1 MGNDDYFETAGLKK
15 SVQNG
20 KNQTGSYRIT
30 MEFSN
35 ERKISLNLEKI
46 ASVLNRVLLLLMI
59 ASGLAGVFWSIHWYW
74 LAGAVL
80 VLNLVN
86 GYYLYIQK
94 QHALLANFGILA
106 LFRYL
111 VESIGPEFRQYL
123 YSSDTEEKPF
133 SRIERADVYKKAKN
147 REKSSA
153 FGSLLDF
160 DDPVLKLKHSFYPLD
175 KKKLKPF
182 RVCFG
187 EERAVKQAY
196 TINKAIMIGGMSYGS
211 LGKKAIQALSV
222 GARKAH
228 IPLNTGEGGYPKY
241 HLMGGA
247 DLIFQIGT
255 AKFGVRN
262 EDGSFNPEMLEKIS
276 KLNQVKMIEIK
287 FSQGAK
293 PGKGGLLPKE
303 KITPEIAKLRGI
315 SMGEDV
321 ISPAG
326 HTECFSSESTVR
338 FIRKIQEISLLPTGI
353 KFCLGSTKEMKELF
367 SEMKKQDAYPDY
379 IAIDGSEGGTGAA
392 PKTFM
397 DDLGYP
403 LFPAMEAIVS
413 LMQEQNIRDKFK
425 IITSGKLIS
434 AGKQMMALCMG
445 ADAFYTAR
453 GFMLALGCIQALRCN
468 NNTCPVGITTHSEK
482 LQHGLDIKEKSERIK
497 NYVLNLDHHHYEM
510 LSAMGET
517 YFSNLT
523 RDNLIFPQV

>member
-1 MGNDDYFETAGLKK
+1 M
-15 SVQNG
+15 V
-20 KNQTGSYRIT
+20 
-30 MEFSN
+30 FSN
-35 ERKISLNLEKI
+35 EKKISINLEKT
-46 ASVLNRVLLLLMI
+46 AFFLNRFLLLLMVGAAI
-59 ASGLAGVFWSIHWYW
+59 AGFFWNIKWYW
-74 LAGAVL
+74 LAGITL
-80 VLNLVN
+80 ILNLLNV
-86 GYYLYIQK
+86 YYLYIQK
-94 QHALLANFGILA
+94 QHSLLANFGILA

-133 SRIERADVYKKAKN
+133 NRIERADVYKKAKN

-160 DDPVLKLKHSFYPLD
+160 DEATLKLKHSFYPVD
-175 KKKLKPF
+175 KKKLQTF

-187 EERAVKQAY
+187 EERHLKQTY
-196 TINKAIMIGGMSYGS
+196 TINKAIMIGGMSYGA
-211 LGKKAIQALSV
+211 LGKKAIRALSC
-222 GARKAH
+222 GARKAG

-241 HLMGGA
+241 HLMDGA

-262 EDGSFNPEMLEKIS
+262 EDGSFNPDLLEQIS
-276 KLNQVKMIEIK
+276 QHKQIKMIELK

-303 KITPEIAKLRGI
+303 KITEEIAKLRGVPL
-315 SMGEDV
+315 GKDV

-326 HTECFSSESTVR
+326 HRECVSAESTVQ
-338 FIRKIQEISLLPTGI
+338 FIRKIQEISHLPVGI
-353 KFCLGSTKEMKELF
+353 KFCLGSTQEMGEMF
-367 SEMKKQDAYPDY
+367 IEMKKQSIYPDY

-403 LFPAMEAIVS
+403 LFPALEKIVT
-413 LMQEQNIRDKFK
+413 LMKEHRVENKLK

-445 ADAFYTAR
+445 ASAIYTAR

-482 LQHGLDIKEKSERIK
+482 LQRGLDIEEKSERVK
-497 NYVLNLDHHHYEM
+497 NYALNLDYHHYEM
-510 LSAMGET
+510 LAAMGKT
-517 YFSNLT
+517 NFNDLT
-523 RDNLIFPQV
+523 PNNLIFP

>member
-1 MGNDDYFETAGLKK
+1 M
-15 SVQNG
+15 V
-20 KNQTGSYRIT
+20 
-30 MEFSN
+30 FSN
-35 ERKISLNLEKI
+35 EKKISINLEKI
-46 ASVLNRVLLLLMI
+46 AFFLNRFLLLLMVSAVI
-59 ASGLAGVFWSIHWYW
+59 AGFFWNNKWYW
-74 LAGAVL
+74 LAGFTL
-80 VLNLVN
+80 ILNLFNV
-86 GYYLYIQK
+86 YYLYIQK

-133 SRIERADVYKKAKN
+133 NRIERADVYKKAKN
-147 REKSSA
+147 KEKSSA

-160 DDPVLKLKHSFYPLD
+160 DEAALKLKHSFYPVD
-175 KKKLKPF
+175 KKKLQTF

-187 EERAVKQAY
+187 EERHLKQTY
-196 TINKAIMIGGMSYGS
+196 TINKAIIIGGMSYGA
-211 LGKKAIQALSV
+211 LGKKAIRALSR
-222 GARKAH
+222 GAKKAG

-241 HLMGGA
+241 HLMDGA

-262 EDGSFNPEMLEKIS
+262 EDGSFNPDLLEKIS
-276 KLNQVKMIEIK
+276 RHEQIKMIELK

-303 KITPEIAKLRGI
+303 KITEEIAELRGI
-315 SMGEDV
+315 PLGKDV

-326 HTECFSSESTVR
+326 HKECVSAESTVR
-338 FIRKIQEISLLPTGI
+338 FIKKIQEISYLPVGI
-353 KFCLGSTKEMKELF
+353 KFCLGSTREMGEMF
-367 SEMKKQDAYPDY
+367 IEMKKQNIYPDY

-403 LFPAMEAIVS
+403 LFPALEKIIEIIKEHAV
-413 LMQEQNIRDKFK
+413 ENKFK

-445 ADAFYTAR
+445 ASAIYTAR

-482 LQHGLDIKEKSERIK
+482 LQRGLDIEEKSERVK
-497 NYVLNLDHHHYEM
+497 NYALNLDYHHYEM
-510 LSAMGET
+510 LAAMGKT
-517 YFSNLT
+517 KFSDLT
-523 RDNLIFPQV
+523 RNNLIFP